1 MVKAATFI
9 ISLLYAVHCYNV
21 TPIQFITNIQILL
34 WPNIERWILTW
45 LLTSSRGYCLKCPL
59 MFHNLIFPTVLKARG
74 PCSRVRCIQWT
85 GHPHRPL
92 QCLPEAGSPLHNIL
106 SLGSGRPLVITKQ
119 IIRLVMT
126 EPRKQ
131 YPINYCHKGQQYSAG
146 AIN

>member
-45 LLTSSRGYCLKCPL
+45 LLTSSRGCCQNVLWCFTIWFSHCPQ
-59 MFHNLIFPTVLKARG
+59 G
-74 PCSRVRCIQWT
+74 PCSRVQCSQWT